1 MSQPN
6 LCRDTDISKKK
17 KLRLVAV
24 LVLNKCLKQI
34 KEPRS
39 PHTCTLSFELPCYA
53 SEE

>member
-17 KLRLVAV
+17 LRLVTV

-39 PHTCTLSFELPCYA
+39 PHTCTPSFELPCYA